1 MQVMDNKLF
10 SIEPRGGKLL
20 PGESHTVTLT
30 YRYVSEISKPQT
42 SKNRPGKKEPLK
54 SVRINIVN

>member
-30 YRYVSEISKPQT
+30 YRYAT
-42 SKNRPGKKEPLK
+42 LK
-54 SVRINIVN
+54 SVQKKDFGILQSHSVALPYKQMHL